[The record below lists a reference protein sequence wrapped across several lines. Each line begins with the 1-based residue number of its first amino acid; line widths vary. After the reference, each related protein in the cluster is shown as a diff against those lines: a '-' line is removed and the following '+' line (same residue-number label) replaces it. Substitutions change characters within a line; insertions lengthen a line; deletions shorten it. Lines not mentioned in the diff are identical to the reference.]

1 MSVRCLKWIPSN
13 FHKVQRMQHV
23 ILNNGLH
30 MPIVGYGVFQIADA
44 HECQRSVVDAIE
56 TGYRLIDTAA
66 SYMNEAAVGQGLRS
80 SGVPRD
86 QLFVTSKLWVQEAGY
101 ERTQQA
107 IDKSLRR
114 LQLDY
119 LDLYLI
125 HQPFGDVHGSW
136 RAMEDA
142 YRAGK
147 LRAIGVSN
155 FHPDRLMDIQA
166 FNEIAPAVNQI
177 EVNPF
182 QQQLESIPF
191 MHGIGVQAEAWAPF
205 AEGRNGLFQ
214 NEVLLGIATHHGKSV
229 GQVVLRWLV
238 QRGIVALAKT
248 VRKERMAENLD
259 IFDFGLDDTEM
270 ARIAALDTNTSSFFS
285 HRDPAIVKWMS
296 ERKLDI

>member
-1 MSVRCLKWIPSN
+1 
-13 FHKVQRMQHV
+13 MQHV
-23 ILNNGLH
+23 TLNNGLK
-30 MPIVGYGVFQIADA
+30 MPIAGFGVFQIPDA
-44 HECQRSVVDAIE
+44 KDCERSVVDAIE
-56 TGYRLIDTAA
+56 VGYRLIDTAA
-66 SYMNEAAVGQGLRS
+66 SYMNEEAVGQGLRA
-80 SGVPRD
+80 SGVPRE

-114 LQLDY
+114 LRLDY

-142 YRAGK
+142 HRAGK

-155 FHPDRLMDIQA
+155 FHPDRLMDIKA
-166 FNEIAPAVNQI
+166 FNEIAPVVNQV

-182 QQQLESIPF
+182 QQQIESATF
-191 MHGIGVQAEAWAPF
+191 MKEIGVQAQAWAPF
-205 AEGRNGLFQ
+205 AEGRNNLFQ
-214 NEVLLGIATHHGKSV
+214 NEVLVGIGAQYGKSV

-238 QRGIVALAKT
+238 QRGILVLAKS
-248 VRKERMAENLD
+248 VRKERMAENID
-259 IFDFGLDDTEM
+259 IFSFELSEADMT
-270 ARIAALDTNTSSFFS
+270 RITALDTNTSSFFS
-285 HRDPAIVKWMS
+285 HRDPAIVKWMA

>member
-1 MSVRCLKWIPSN
+1 
-13 FHKVQRMQHV
+13 MQHV
-23 ILNNGLH
+23 TLNNGLQ

-44 HECQRSVVDAIE
+44 AECQRSVIDAIE
-56 TGYRLIDTAA
+56 AGYRLIDTAA
-66 SYMNEAAVGQGLRS
+66 SYMNEEAVGKGLRS
-80 SGVPRD
+80 SGIPRD
-86 QLFVTSKLWVQEAGY
+86 QLFVTSKLWVQETGY
-101 ERTQQA
+101 ERAQQA
-107 IDKSLRR
+107 IEKSLRR

-155 FHPDRLMDIQA
+155 FHPDRLMDIKA
-166 FNEIAPAVNQI
+166 FNEIAPAVNQV

-182 QQQLESIPF
+182 QQQLESAPF
-191 MHGIGVQAEAWAPF
+191 MKEIGVQAEAWAPF

-214 NEVLLGIATHHGKSV
+214 NEVLLAIAARHEKSV

-238 QRGIVALAKT
+238 QRGIVALAKS
-248 VRKERMAENLD
+248 VRKERMAEN
-259 IFDFGLDDTEM
+259 IAVFDFELDDAAM
-270 ARIAALDTNTSSFFS
+270 ASIATLDSNTSSFFS
-285 HRDPAIVKWMS
+285 HRDPAMVKWMS

>member
-1 MSVRCLKWIPSN
+1 
-13 FHKVQRMQHV
+13 MQHV
-23 ILNNGLH
+23 TLNNGLQ
-30 MPIVGYGVFQIADA
+30 MPMLGYGVFQIADA
-44 HECQRSVVDAIE
+44 NECERSVIDAID

-66 SYMNEAAVGQGLRS
+66 SYMNEEAVGRGLRA
-80 SGVPRD
+80 SGVPRE
-86 QLFVTSKLWVQEAGY
+86 QLFVTSKLWVQETGY

-125 HQPFGDVHGSW
+125 HQPFSDVHGSW

-155 FHPDRLMDIQA
+155 FQPDRLMDIKV
-166 FNEIAPAVNQI
+166 FNEIAPAINQV

-182 QQQLESIPF
+182 QQQTESVPF
-191 MHGIGVQAEAWAPF
+191 MREIGVQAEAWAPF

-214 NEVLLGIATHHGKSV
+214 NDVLLAIAARYGKSV

-238 QRGIVALAKT
+238 QRGIVALAKS
-248 VRKERMAENLD
+248 VRKERMAENIA
-259 IFDFGLDDTEM
+259 IFDFELSDADMTG
-270 ARIAALDTNTSSFFS
+270 IAALDTNTSSFFS

-296 ERKLDI
+296 ERMLDI